1 MLSFA
6 VKDYCMCNQVL
17 VNKFLYFGKI
27 ECRSVSGSYENYIIF
42 TAPNANKKFT
52 SAKMKSIF
60 HSSYIY
66 IFENSN
72 TREQTV

>member
-6 VKDYCMCNQVL
+6 VKDYCMCNQFL

-27 ECRSVSGSYENYIIF
+27 ECRTVSGSYENYIIL

-52 SAKMKSIF
+52 SAKMKSMF
-60 HSSYIY
+60 HSSYI